1 MKLAEALQERADI
14 NKKISQLRSRLSNNV
29 LVQEG
34 EKTAEDPNELI
45 KELDQSLKR
54 LQHLIERINLTNCNT
69 YVDNKTITELRARK
83 DILTLQ
89 LSAYRDLIDQGNR
102 NTDRARHSEIKI
114 LSTINVVDIQKKVD
128 RLAKELRS
136 VDNLLQETNWNTELL

>member
-14 NKKISQLRSRLSNNV
+14 NKKISQLRSRLSNNL

-34 EKTAEDPNELI
+34 EKTAEDPLALL
-45 KELDQSLKR
+45 KEMDQSIKR
-54 LQHLIERINLTNCNT
+54 LQFLIEHINLTNCNT
-69 YVDNKTITELRARK
+69 LVGDKTLTELLAKK
-83 DILTLQ
+83 DSLTLQ
-89 LSAYRDLIDQGNR
+89 ISAYRDVIEQGSR

-114 LSTINVVDIQKKVD
+114 LSTINVADIQKKTD
-128 RLAKELRS
+128 KMAKELRS

>member
-14 NKKISQLRSRLSNNV
+14 NKKTSQLRSRLSNNL

-34 EKTAEDPNELI
+34 EKTAEDPLALL
-45 KELDQSLKR
+45 KEMDQSIKR
-54 LQHLIERINLTNCNT
+54 LQFLIEHINLTNCNT
-69 YVDNKTITELRARK
+69 LVGDKTLTELLAKK
-83 DILTLQ
+83 DSLTLQ
-89 LSAYRDLIDQGNR
+89 ISAYRDVIEQGSR

-114 LSTINVVDIQKKVD
+114 LSTINVADIQKKTD
-128 RLAKELRS
+128 KMAKELRS

>member
-14 NKKISQLRSRLSNNV
+14 NKKISQLRSRLSYNL

-34 EKTAEDPNELI
+34 EKTAEDPLVLL
-45 KELDQSLKR
+45 KELDHSIKR
-54 LQHLIERINLTNCNT
+54 LQFLIEHINLTNCNT
-69 YVDNKTITELRARK
+69 LVGDKTITELLAKK
-83 DILTLQ
+83 DSLTLQ
-89 LSAYRDLIDQGNR
+89 ISAYRDVIEQGSR

-114 LSTINVVDIQKKVD
+114 LSTINVADIQRKTDKM
-128 RLAKELRS
+128 AKELRS

>member
-14 NKKISQLRSRLSNNV
+14 NKKISQLRSRLSYNL

-34 EKTAEDPNELI
+34 EKTAEDPLVLL
-45 KELDQSLKR
+45 KELDQSIKR
-54 LQHLIERINLTNCNT
+54 LQFLIEHINLTNCNT
-69 YVDNKTITELRARK
+69 LVGDKTITELLAKK
-83 DILTLQ
+83 DSLTLQ
-89 LSAYRDLIDQGNR
+89 ISAYRDVIEQGSR

-114 LSTINVVDIQKKVD
+114 LSTINVADIQRKTDKM
-128 RLAKELRS
+128 AKELRS